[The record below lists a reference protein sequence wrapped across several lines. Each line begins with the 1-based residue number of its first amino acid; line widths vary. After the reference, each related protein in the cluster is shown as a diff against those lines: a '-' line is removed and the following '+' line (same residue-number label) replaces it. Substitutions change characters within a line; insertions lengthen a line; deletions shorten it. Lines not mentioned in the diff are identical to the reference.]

1 MCVWKACEIY
11 GDLTCK
17 DKLICTVEKTEE
29 ESLNLV

>member
-1 MCVWKACEIY
+1 MCVWKTREIY

-17 DKLICTVEKTEE
+17 DKLICTVEKADE